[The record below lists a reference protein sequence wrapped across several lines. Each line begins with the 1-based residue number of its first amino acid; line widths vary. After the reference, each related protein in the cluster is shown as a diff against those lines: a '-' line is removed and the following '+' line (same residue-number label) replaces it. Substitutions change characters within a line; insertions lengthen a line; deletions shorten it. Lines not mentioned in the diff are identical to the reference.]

1 MAAEARPCAG
11 ARAPDR
17 PHVPSGRERGDGM
30 ILVTGS
36 SGLVG
41 REVASRLAGRAL
53 VRLAL
58 RDPAGGAEG
67 AERVRFDFRDPSTFE
82 AALRG
87 VGRVFLLRP
96 PRLARPRRD
105 FGPFVEAM
113 RRAGVGQVVF
123 LSVRGAAGN
132 PLLPHHGI
140 ERLLEAS
147 GLAWTHLRPNDFMQN
162 FATVHRADIRD
173 RGEIWAPA
181 GRGRTSFVDA
191 RDVAE
196 AAVRTLTE
204 PGHGRRAY
212 TLTGGRAFDLEE
224 VAALLSDVLGRPVA
238 YRNPGIPAFLRH
250 TRGSGQPLA
259 LGLVMTGVY
268 TVARLGLAAEVTP
281 DLAGLLGRP
290 PMGLRC
296 FVQDCA
302 AVWRR

>member
-1 MAAEARPCAG
+1 
-11 ARAPDR
+11 
-17 PHVPSGRERGDGM
+17 M
-30 ILVTGS
+30 ILLTGS
-36 SGLVG
+36 TGLVG
-41 REVASRLAGRAL
+41 REVANRLAGRVP
-53 VRLAL
+53 VRLAV
-58 RDPAGGAEG
+58 RGPAAGAG
-67 AERVRFDFRDPSTFE
+67 ATERVRFDFRDPSTFE

-96 PRLARPRRD
+96 PRLARARHD
-105 FGPFVEAM
+105 FGPFVAAM
-113 RRAGVGQVVF
+113 RQAGVGQVVF

-162 FATVHRADIRD
+162 FATVHRDDIRG

-181 GRGRTSFVDA
+181 GRGRTSFVDV

-196 AAVRTLTE
+196 AAARTLTE

-212 TLTGGRAFDLEE
+212 TLTGDGAFSLEE

-250 TRGSGQPLA
+250 MRAAGHPLA
-259 LGLVMTGVY
+259 LGLVMAGVY
-268 TVARLGLAAEVTP
+268 TVARLGLAAEVAP
-281 DLAGLLGRP
+281 DLARLIGRAP
-290 PMGLRC
+290 TPLRS
-296 FVQDCA
+296 FVEDHA
-302 AVWRR
+302 DTWRR

>member
-1 MAAEARPCAG
+1 
-11 ARAPDR
+11 
-17 PHVPSGRERGDGM
+17 M

-41 REVASRLAGRAL
+41 REVAIRLAGRAP
-53 VRLAL
+53 VRLAV
-58 RDPAGGAEG
+58 RDSAGGAEG
-67 AERVRFDFRDPSTFE
+67 AGDAEQVRFDFRDASTFE

-87 VGRVFLLRP
+87 ISRVFLLRP
-96 PRLARPRRD
+96 PRLARAQHD
-105 FGPFVEAM
+105 FGPFVAAM

-123 LSVRGAAGN
+123 LSVRGAASN
-132 PLLPHHGI
+132 PLLPHRGI
-140 ERLLEAS
+140 EKLLEAS

-173 RGEIWAPA
+173 RGGIWAPA

-196 AAVRTLTE
+196 AAARTLTE
-204 PGHGRRAY
+204 PGHERRAY
-212 TLTGGRAFDLEE
+212 TLTGDGAFGLEE
-224 VAALLSDVLGRPVA
+224 VAALLSEVLGRPVA

-250 TRGSGQPLA
+250 MRKAGHPLA

-281 DLAGLLGRP
+281 DLAQLIGRP
-290 PMGLRC
+290 PTALRS
-296 FVQDCA
+296 FVQDYA
-302 AVWRR
+302 DVWRR

>member
-1 MAAEARPCAG
+1 
-11 ARAPDR
+11 
-17 PHVPSGRERGDGM
+17 M

-41 REVASRLAGRAL
+41 RELADRLAGRAP

-58 RDPAGGAEG
+58 RDPAQGGGGVAD
-67 AERVRFDFRDPSTFE
+67 AERVRFDFSDSSTFE

-105 FGPFVEAM
+105 FGPFVAAM
-113 RRAGVGQVVF
+113 RRAGVAHVVF
-123 LSVRGAAGN
+123 LSVCGAARN

-140 ERLLEAS
+140 EKLLEAS

-162 FATVHRADIRD
+162 LATVHRVDIRD

-181 GRGRTSFVDA
+181 GWGRTSFVDA

-196 AAVRTLTE
+196 AAARTLTE

-212 TLTGGRAFDLEE
+212 TLTGGEAFGLEE
-224 VAALLSDVLGRPVA
+224 VAALLSRALGRPVA
-238 YRNPGIPAFLRH
+238 YRNPGISAFLRH
-250 TRGSGQPLA
+250 SRAAGRPLA

-268 TVARLGLAAEVTP
+268 TAARLGLAAEVTP
-281 DLAGLLGRP
+281 DMARLLGRP
-290 PMGLRC
+290 PAALRS
-296 FVQDCA
+296 FIEDHQ